1 MVRAETVAPTSW
13 ISASMLWAAFDGFE
27 MSMSAALASPAM
39 ILSAGRLPPGKPY
52 VLSQLEHGHE
62 I

>member
-1 MVRAETVAPTSW
+1 MRYKIGKTTEAY
-13 ISASMLWAAFDGFE
+13 AAY
-27 MSMSAALASPAM
+27 
-39 ILSAGRLPPGKPY
+39 SAGRLPPGHLHARAKRWAVKLFGVPAPKPY